1 MSAANLPLVLALLV
15 PGFVWWKIHSYFQI
29 SRSDEKQSWLGVF
42 SLSAINYALWSWWI
56 PSLWVATAASM
67 NALILAQSN
76 PELSDYLGSREPVS
90 IPIIGWMVITF
101 ISPTVLG
108 IATGYSQRSGWWRR
122 LLVEKIGLNIPHP
135 VDTAWEYIF
144 GRGESLWTTV
154 TLTDGSVVEGIFGA
168 DSLASSRS
176 GEHDLY
182 LEQYFERRENKLHI
196 ADHDSGIWI
205 QSDMIKVIAFKKIRY
220 KQSEE

>member
-76 PELSDYLGSREPVS
+76 PELSDYLGS
-90 IPIIGWMVITF
+90 T
-101 ISPTVLG
+101 
-108 IATGYSQRSGWWRR
+108 
-122 LLVEKIGLNIPHP
+122 
-135 VDTAWEYIF
+135 
-144 GRGESLWTTV
+144 
-154 TLTDGSVVEGIFGA
+154 
-168 DSLASSRS
+168 
-176 GEHDLY
+176 
-182 LEQYFERRENKLHI
+182 
-196 ADHDSGIWI
+196 
-205 QSDMIKVIAFKKIRY
+205 
-220 KQSEE
+220 